1 MHPGDRVTA
10 DRVSSALQRI
20 RKKYLKQN
28 RLLAQVSVASRIY
41 RPDANRLDF
50 TFLIDPGPSVDIA
63 VEGFKVRKSVLRKR
77 VTFFALPVSFTGSEG
92 APARVVAIVD

>member
-28 RLLAQVSVASRIY
+28 RLLAQVSIASRIY
-41 RPDANRLDF
+41 RPDTNKLDF
-50 TFLIDPGPSVDIA
+50 TFLIDPGPRRHRGRRLQNPPICSA
-63 VEGFKVRKSVLRKR
+63 Q
-77 VTFFALPVSFTGSEG
+77 
-92 APARVVAIVD
+92 ARSRL